1 MGKCKIDFMQKIL
14 ITGAAGFIGYH
25 LSRSL
30 LEDGIIVFGVDN
42 LNDYYDTDLKEQR
55 LKRLKSFRNFTFK
68 KIDLIDEKKLNN
80 AFLNFNPSIVIH
92 LAAQAGVRYSIENPR
107 AYLDSNLIGFHNIV
121 EQCRRCKIEKLIYA
135 SSSSIYGLNEKIPFS
150 VNDKTDYPV
159 SLYGAT
165 KKSNELVAHAYSHL
179 YGLKTIGLRFFTV
192 YGPWGRPDMAYFS
205 FTKKIIEGRKIEVF
219 NHGNMQR
226 DFTYIDDI
234 VDGIRN
240 TIEKDFNFE
249 IFNLGNSKSENLMTM
264 IRIIEKELNIKANIV
279 FKDMQA
285 GDVFKTYAD
294 IKKSSK
300 MLEFKPK
307 VSLQIGLK
315 RTIDWYKSFIGLK

>member
-1 MGKCKIDFMQKIL
+1 MQKIL

-30 LEDGIIVFGVDN
+30 LKDGAIILGIDN
-42 LNDYYDTDLKEQR
+42 LNNYYDTGLKEQR
-55 LKRLKSFRNFTFK
+55 LKRLKGFKNFTFK
-68 KIDLIDEKKLNN
+68 KIDLINEKKLNN
-80 AFLNFNPSIVIH
+80 VFLNFNPSIVIH

-107 AYLDSNLIGFHNIV
+107 AYLDSNLIGFHNVI
-121 EQCRRCKIEKLIYA
+121 EQCRRCKINKLIYA

-165 KKSNELVAHAYSHL
+165 KKSNELVAHTYSHL

-240 TIEKDFNFE
+240 TIDKDFNFE
-249 IFNLGNSKSENLMTM
+249 IFNLGNSKSEDLMTM
-264 IRIIEKELNIKANIV
+264 IRIIEKELNINAKIV

-300 MLEFKPK
+300 MLDFKPK
-307 VSLQIGLK
+307 VSLQVGLK
-315 RTIDWYKSFIGLK
+315 RTIDWYKSFIGL

>member
-1 MGKCKIDFMQKIL
+1 MQKIL

-30 LEDGIIVFGVDN
+30 LKDGAIILGIDN
-42 LNDYYDTDLKEQR
+42 LNNYYDTGLKEQR
-55 LKRLKSFRNFTFK
+55 LKRLKGFKNFTFK

-80 AFLNFNPSIVIH
+80 VFLNFNPSIVIH

-107 AYLDSNLIGFHNIV
+107 AYLDSNLIGFHNVI
-121 EQCRRCKIEKLIYA
+121 EQCRRCKINKLIYA

-179 YGLKTIGLRFFTV
+179 YGVKTIGLRFFTV

-240 TIEKDFNFE
+240 TIDKDFNFE
-249 IFNLGNSKSENLMTM
+249 IFNLGNSKSEDLMTM
-264 IRIIEKELNIKANIV
+264 IRIIEKELNINAKIV

-294 IKKSSK
+294 IKKSNK

-307 VSLQIGLK
+307 VSLQVGLK
-315 RTIDWYKSFIGLK
+315 RTIDWYKSFIGLE

>member
-1 MGKCKIDFMQKIL
+1 MQKIL

-30 LEDGIIVFGVDN
+30 LKDGAIILGIDN
-42 LNDYYDTDLKEQR
+42 LNNYYDTGLKEQR
-55 LKRLKSFRNFTFK
+55 LKRLKGFKNFTFK

-80 AFLNFNPSIVIH
+80 VFLNFNPSIVIH

-107 AYLDSNLIGFHNIV
+107 AYLDSNLIGFHNVI
-121 EQCRRCKIEKLIYA
+121 EQCRRCKINKFIYA

-179 YGLKTIGLRFFTV
+179 YGVKTIGLRFFTV

-240 TIEKDFNFE
+240 TIDKDFNFE
-249 IFNLGNSKSENLMTM
+249 IFNLGNSKSEDLMTM
-264 IRIIEKELNIKANIV
+264 IRIIEKELNINAKIV

-307 VSLQIGLK
+307 VSLQVGLK

>member
-1 MGKCKIDFMQKIL
+1 MQKIL

-30 LEDGIIVFGVDN
+30 LKDGAIILGIDN
-42 LNDYYDTDLKEQR
+42 LNNYYDTGLKEQR
-55 LKRLKSFRNFTFK
+55 LKRLKGFKNFTFK

-80 AFLNFNPSIVIH
+80 ALLNFNPSIVIH

-107 AYLDSNLIGFHNIV
+107 AYLDSNLIGFHNVI
-121 EQCRRCKIEKLIYA
+121 EQCRRCKINKLIYA

-179 YGLKTIGLRFFTV
+179 YGVKTIGLRFFTV

-240 TIEKDFNFE
+240 AVEKDFNFE
-249 IFNLGNSKSENLMTM
+249 IFNLGNSKSEDLMTM
-264 IRIIEKELNIKANIV
+264 IRIIEKELNINAKIV

-307 VSLQIGLK
+307 VSLQVGLK

>member
-1 MGKCKIDFMQKIL
+1 MQKIL

-30 LEDGIIVFGVDN
+30 LKDGIIVFGVDN
-42 LNDYYDTDLKEQR
+42 LNNYYDTDLKKQR
-55 LKRLKSFRNFTFK
+55 LKRLKSFKNFTFK
-68 KIDLIDEKKLNN
+68 KIDIIDEKKLNN

-107 AYLDSNLIGFHNIV
+107 SYLNSNLIGFHNII
-121 EQCRRCKIEKLIYA
+121 EQCKQCKIDKLIYA
-135 SSSSIYGLNEKIPFS
+135 SSSSIYGLNEKTPFS

-165 KKSNELVAHAYSHL
+165 KKSNELVAHTYSHL
-179 YGLKTIGLRFFTV
+179 HGLKTIGLRFFTV

-205 FTKKIIEGRKIEVF
+205 FTKKIIEGKKIEVF

-249 IFNLGNSKSENLMTM
+249 IFNLGNSKSEDLMTM
-264 IRIIEKELNIKANIV
+264 VRIIEKELNIKAKIV
-279 FKDMQA
+279 FRDMQP
-285 GDVFKTYAD
+285 GDVTKTHAE
-294 IKKSSK
+294 IEKSTK
-300 MLEFKPK
+300 MLGFKPK

-315 RTIDWYKSFIGLK
+315 RTIDWYKSFLK

>member
-1 MGKCKIDFMQKIL
+1 MQKIL

-30 LEDGIIVFGVDN
+30 LKDGAIILGIDN
-42 LNDYYDTDLKEQR
+42 INNYYDTGIKEQR
-55 LKRLKSFRNFTFK
+55 LKRLKGFKNFTFK

-80 AFLNFNPSIVIH
+80 VFLNFNPSIVIH

-107 AYLDSNLIGFHNIV
+107 AYLDSNLIGFHNVI
-121 EQCRRCKIEKLIYA
+121 EQCRRCKINKLIYA

-179 YGLKTIGLRFFTV
+179 YGVKTIGLRFFTV

-240 TIEKDFNFE
+240 TIDKDFNFE
-249 IFNLGNSKSENLMTM
+249 IFNLGNSKSEDLMTM
-264 IRIIEKELNIKANIV
+264 IRIIEKELNINAKIV

-307 VSLQIGLK
+307 VSLQVGLK

>member
-1 MGKCKIDFMQKIL
+1 MYKIL

-30 LEDGIIVFGVDN
+30 LKDGAIILGIDN
-42 LNDYYDTDLKEQR
+42 LNNYYDTGLKEQR
-55 LKRLKSFRNFTFK
+55 LKRLKGFKNFTFK
-68 KIDLIDEKKLNN
+68 KIDLIDEKKLINV
-80 AFLNFNPSIVIH
+80 FLNFNPSIVIH

-107 AYLDSNLIGFHNIV
+107 AYLDSNLIGFHNVI
-121 EQCRRCKIEKLIYA
+121 EQCRRCEVNKLIYA

-179 YGLKTIGLRFFTV
+179 YGVKTIGLRFFTV

-240 TIEKDFNFE
+240 TIDKDFNFE
-249 IFNLGNSKSENLMTM
+249 IFNLGNSKSEDLMTM
-264 IRIIEKELNIKANIV
+264 IRIIEKELNIKASIV

-307 VSLQIGLK
+307 VSLQVGLK

>member
-1 MGKCKIDFMQKIL
+1 MLKIL

-42 LNDYYDTDLKEQR
+42 LNNYYDTDLKEQR

-107 AYLDSNLIGFHNIV
+107 AYLDSNLIGFHNVI
-121 EQCRRCKIEKLIYA
+121 EQCRRCKINKLIYA

-179 YGLKTIGLRFFTV
+179 YGVKTIGLRFFTV

-234 VDGIRN
+234 VDGIRK
-240 TIEKDFNFE
+240 TIDKDFNFE
-249 IFNLGNSKSENLMTM
+249 IFNLGNSKSEDLMTM
-264 IRIIEKELNIKANIV
+264 IRIIEKELNINAKIV

-307 VSLQIGLK
+307 VSLQVGLK
-315 RTIDWYKSFIGLK
+315 RTIDWYKSFIGLE

>member
-1 MGKCKIDFMQKIL
+1 MEKIL

-30 LEDGIIVFGVDN
+30 LKDGAIILGIDN
-42 LNDYYDTDLKEQR
+42 LNNYYDTGLKEQR
-55 LKRLKSFRNFTFK
+55 LKRLKGFKNFTFK
-68 KIDLIDEKKLNN
+68 KIDLIDEKKINN
-80 AFLNFNPSIVIH
+80 VFLNFNPSIVIH

-107 AYLDSNLIGFHNIV
+107 AYLDSNLIGFHNII
-121 EQCRRCKIEKLIYA
+121 EQCRRCEINKLIYA

-179 YGLKTIGLRFFTV
+179 YGVKTIGLRFFTV

-240 TIEKDFNFE
+240 TIDKDFNFE
-249 IFNLGNSKSENLMTM
+249 IFNLGNSKSEDLMTM
-264 IRIIEKELNIKANIV
+264 IRIIEKELNIKASIV

-307 VSLQIGLK
+307 VSLQVGLK
-315 RTIDWYKSFIGLK
+315 RTIDWYKSFIRLK

>member
-1 MGKCKIDFMQKIL
+1 MEKIL

-25 LSRSL
+25 LAESL
-30 LEDGIIVFGVDN
+30 LKDNKMILGIDN
-42 LNDYYDTDLKEQR
+42 LNNYYDVELKEQR
-55 LKRLKSFRNFTFK
+55 LKRLKSFNNFTFK
-68 KIDLIDEKKLNN
+68 KIDIIDEKKLNN
-80 AFLNFNPSIVIH
+80 AFLSFSPSIVIH
-92 LAAQAGVRYSIENPR
+92 LAAQAGVRYSIENPK
-107 AYLDSNLIGFHNIV
+107 AFLDSNLIGFHNVI
-121 EQCRRCKIEKLIYA
+121 EQCRKCKINKLIYA
-135 SSSSIYGLNEKIPFS
+135 SSSSVYGLNEKIPFS
-150 VNDKTDYPV
+150 VNDQTDYPV

-165 KKSNELVAHAYSHL
+165 KKSNELVSHAYSHL

-205 FTKKIIEGRKIEVF
+205 FTKKIIEGKKIEVF

-234 VDGIRN
+234 VDGIKN
-240 TIEKDFNFE
+240 TIEKNFTHE
-249 IFNLGNSKSENLMTM
+249 IFNLGNSKSENLMSM

-285 GDVFKTYAD
+285 GDVFKTYAE

-300 MLEFKPK
+300 MLDFKPK
-307 VSLQIGLK
+307 VTLQIGLK
-315 RTIDWYKSFIGLK
+315 RTIDWYKSFIGF

>member
-1 MGKCKIDFMQKIL
+1 MQKIL

-25 LSRSL
+25 LSSSL
-30 LEDGIIVFGVDN
+30 LKDGAIILGIDN
-42 LNDYYDTDLKEQR
+42 LNNYYDTGLKEQR
-55 LKRLKSFRNFTFK
+55 LKRLKGFKNFTFK
-68 KIDLIDEKKLNN
+68 KIDLINEKKLNN
-80 AFLNFNPSIVIH
+80 VFLNFNPSIVIH

-107 AYLDSNLIGFHNIV
+107 AYLDSNLIGFHNVI
-121 EQCRRCKIEKLIYA
+121 EQCRRCKINKLIYA

-179 YGLKTIGLRFFTV
+179 YGVKTIGLRFFTV

-240 TIEKDFNFE
+240 TIDKDFNFE
-249 IFNLGNSKSENLMTM
+249 IFNLGNSKSEDLMTM
-264 IRIIEKELNIKANIV
+264 IRIIEKELNINAKIV

-300 MLEFKPK
+300 MLGFKPK
-307 VSLQIGLK
+307 VSLQVGLK

>member
-1 MGKCKIDFMQKIL
+1 MQKIL

-30 LEDGIIVFGVDN
+30 LKDGAIILGIDN
-42 LNDYYDTDLKEQR
+42 LNNYYDTGLKEQR
-55 LKRLKSFRNFTFK
+55 LKRLKGFKNFTFK

-80 AFLNFNPSIVIH
+80 VFLNFNPSIVIH

-107 AYLDSNLIGFHNIV
+107 AYLDSNLIGFHNII
-121 EQCRRCKIEKLIYA
+121 EQCRRCKINKLIYA

-179 YGLKTIGLRFFTV
+179 YGVKTIGLRFFTV

-240 TIEKDFNFE
+240 TIDKDFNFE
-249 IFNLGNSKSENLMTM
+249 IFNLGNSKSEDLMTM
-264 IRIIEKELNIKANIV
+264 IRIIEKELNINAKIV

-307 VSLQIGLK
+307 VSLQVGLK

>member
-1 MGKCKIDFMQKIL
+1 MQKIL

-30 LEDGIIVFGVDN
+30 LKDGAIILGIDN
-42 LNDYYDTDLKEQR
+42 LNNYYDPGLKDQR
-55 LKRLKSFRNFTFK
+55 LKRLKGFKNFTFR

-80 AFLNFNPSIVIH
+80 VFLNFNPSIVIH

-107 AYLDSNLIGFHNIV
+107 AYLDSNLIGFHNVI
-121 EQCRRCKIEKLIYA
+121 EQCRRCKINKLIYA

-179 YGLKTIGLRFFTV
+179 YGVKTIGLRFFTV

-234 VDGIRN
+234 IDGIRN
-240 TIEKDFNFE
+240 TIDKDFNFE
-249 IFNLGNSKSENLMTM
+249 IFNLGNSKSEDLMTM
-264 IRIIEKELNIKANIV
+264 IRIIEKELNINAKIV

-307 VSLQIGLK
+307 VSLQVGLK

>member
-1 MGKCKIDFMQKIL
+1 MQKIL

-30 LEDGIIVFGVDN
+30 LKDGAIILGIDN
-42 LNDYYDTDLKEQR
+42 LNNYYEKGLKEQR
-55 LKRLKSFRNFTFK
+55 LKRLKGFKNFTFK

-80 AFLNFNPSIVIH
+80 VFLNFNPSIVIH

-107 AYLDSNLIGFHNIV
+107 AYLDSNLIGFHNVI
-121 EQCRRCKIEKLIYA
+121 EQCRRCKINKLIYA

-240 TIEKDFNFE
+240 TIDKDFNFE
-249 IFNLGNSKSENLMTM
+249 IFNLGNSKSEDLMTM
-264 IRIIEKELNIKANIV
+264 IRIIEKELNINAKIV

-307 VSLQIGLK
+307 VSLQVGLK

>member
-1 MGKCKIDFMQKIL
+1 MQKIL

-30 LEDGIIVFGVDN
+30 LKDGAIILGIDN
-42 LNDYYDTDLKEQR
+42 LNNYYDTGLKEQR
-55 LKRLKSFRNFTFK
+55 LKRLKGFKNFTFK

-107 AYLDSNLIGFHNIV
+107 AYLDSNLIGFHNVI
-121 EQCRRCKIEKLIYA
+121 EQCRLCKINKLIYA

-240 TIEKDFNFE
+240 AIEKDFNFE
-249 IFNLGNSKSENLMTM
+249 IFNLGNSKSEDLMTM

-279 FKDMQA
+279 FKDMQD

-315 RTIDWYKSFIGLK
+315 RTIDWYKSFIGFK

>member
-1 MGKCKIDFMQKIL
+1 MQKIL

-42 LNDYYDTDLKEQR
+42 LNNFYDTDLKEQR
-55 LKRLKSFRNFTFK
+55 LKRLNSFKNFTFK
-68 KIDLIDEKKLNN
+68 KIDLIDEKKINN

-107 AYLDSNLIGFHNIV
+107 AYLDSNLIGFHNVI
-121 EQCRRCKIEKLIYA
+121 EQCRRCKINKLIYA

-249 IFNLGNSKSENLMTM
+249 IFNLGNSKSEDLMTM

>member
-1 MGKCKIDFMQKIL
+1 MQKIL

-30 LEDGIIVFGVDN
+30 LEDGNIVFGVDN
-42 LNDYYDTDLKEQR
+42 LNNYYDTDLKEQR

>member
-1 MGKCKIDFMQKIL
+1 MQKIL

-30 LEDGIIVFGVDN
+30 LKDGAIILGIDN
-42 LNDYYDTDLKEQR
+42 LNNYYDTGLKEQR
-55 LKRLKSFRNFTFK
+55 LKRIKSFKNFTFK

-80 AFLNFNPSIVIH
+80 VFLNFNPSAIIH

-107 AYLDSNLIGFHNIV
+107 AYLDSNLIGFHNVI
-121 EQCRRCKIEKLIYA
+121 EQCRCCKIIKLIYA

-240 TIEKDFNFE
+240 AIEKDFNFE
-249 IFNLGNSKSENLMTM
+249 IFNLGNSKSEDLMTM
-264 IRIIEKELNIKANIV
+264 IRIIEKELNINAKIV
-279 FKDMQA
+279 FKDMQL
-285 GDVFKTYAD
+285 GDVYKTYAD

-307 VSLQIGLK
+307 VSLQVGLK
-315 RTIDWYKSFIGLK
+315 RTIDWYKSFIGSK

>member
-1 MGKCKIDFMQKIL
+1 MRKIL
-14 ITGAAGFIGYH
+14 ITGAAGFIGFH

-30 LEDGIIVFGVDN
+30 LKDGAIILGIDN
-42 LNDYYDTDLKEQR
+42 LNNYYDTGLKEQR
-55 LKRLKSFRNFTFK
+55 LKRLKSFKNFTFK

-107 AYLDSNLIGFHNIV
+107 AYLDSNLIGFHNVI
-121 EQCRRCKIEKLIYA
+121 EQCRRCKINKLIYA

-179 YGLKTIGLRFFTV
+179 YGVKTIGLRFFTV

-240 TIEKDFNFE
+240 TIDKDFNFE
-249 IFNLGNSKSENLMTM
+249 IFNLGNSKSEDLMTM
-264 IRIIEKELNIKANIV
+264 IRIIEKELNINAKIV

-307 VSLQIGLK
+307 VSLQVGLK

>member
-1 MGKCKIDFMQKIL
+1 MQKIL

-30 LEDGIIVFGVDN
+30 LKDGAIILGIDN
-42 LNDYYDTDLKEQR
+42 LNNYYDTGLKEQR
-55 LKRLKSFRNFTFK
+55 LKRLKGFKNFTFK

-80 AFLNFNPSIVIH
+80 ALLNFNPSIVIH

-107 AYLDSNLIGFHNIV
+107 AYLDSNLIGFHNII

-234 VDGIRN
+234 VNGIRN
-240 TIEKDFNFE
+240 AIEKDFNFE
-249 IFNLGNSKSENLMTM
+249 IFNLGNSKSEDLMTM
-264 IRIIEKELNIKANIV
+264 IRIIEKELNINAKIV

-300 MLEFKPK
+300 MLGFKPK
-307 VSLQIGLK
+307 VSLQVGLK

>member
-1 MGKCKIDFMQKIL
+1 MQKIL

-30 LEDGIIVFGVDN
+30 LKDGAIILGIDN
-42 LNDYYDTDLKEQR
+42 LNNYYDTGLKEQR
-55 LKRLKSFRNFTFK
+55 LKRLKGFKNFTFK

-80 AFLNFNPSIVIH
+80 VFLNFNPSIVIH

-107 AYLDSNLIGFHNIV
+107 AYLDSNLIGFHNII
-121 EQCRRCKIEKLIYA
+121 EQCRRCKINKLIYA

-179 YGLKTIGLRFFTV
+179 YGVKTIGLRFFTV

-234 VDGIRN
+234 VVGIRN
-240 TIEKDFNFE
+240 TIDKDFNFE
-249 IFNLGNSKSENLMTM
+249 IFNLGNSKSEDLMTM
-264 IRIIEKELNIKANIV
+264 IRIIEKELNINAKIV

-300 MLEFKPK
+300 MLDFKPK
-307 VSLQIGLK
+307 VSLQVGLK
-315 RTIDWYKSFIGLK
+315 RTIDCYKSFIGL

>member
-1 MGKCKIDFMQKIL
+1 MLKIL

-25 LSRSL
+25 LSKSL
-30 LEDGIIVFGVDN
+30 LEDGIIVLGVDN
-42 LNDYYDTDLKEQR
+42 LNDYYDIDLKEQR

-107 AYLDSNLIGFHNIV
+107 AYLDSNLIGFHNII

-249 IFNLGNSKSENLMTM
+249 IFNLGNSKSEDLMTM
-264 IRIIEKELNIKANIV
+264 IRIIEKELNINAKIV

-307 VSLQIGLK
+307 VSLQVGLK

>member
-1 MGKCKIDFMQKIL
+1 MQKIL

-30 LEDGIIVFGVDN
+30 LEDGNIVFGVDN
-42 LNDYYDTDLKEQR
+42 LNNYYDTDLKEQR

-80 AFLNFNPSIVIH
+80 FFLNFNPSIVIH

>member
-1 MGKCKIDFMQKIL
+1 MQKIL
-14 ITGAAGFIGYH
+14 ITGTAGFIGYH

-42 LNDYYDTDLKEQR
+42 LNNYYDTDLKEQR

-240 TIEKDFNFE
+240 SIEKDFNFE

-279 FKDMQA
+279 FKNMQP

>member
-1 MGKCKIDFMQKIL
+1 MQKIL

-30 LEDGIIVFGVDN
+30 LEDGIIVLGVDN
-42 LNDYYDTDLKEQR
+42 LNNYYDTGLKEQR
-55 LKRLKSFRNFTFK
+55 LKRLKGFKNFTFK

-107 AYLDSNLIGFHNIV
+107 AYLDSNLIGFHNVI
-121 EQCRRCKIEKLIYA
+121 EQCRRCKINKLIYA

-240 TIEKDFNFE
+240 TIDKDFNFE
-249 IFNLGNSKSENLMTM
+249 IFNLGNSKSEDLMTM
-264 IRIIEKELNIKANIV
+264 IRIIEKELNINAKIV

-307 VSLQIGLK
+307 VSLQVGLK

>member
-1 MGKCKIDFMQKIL
+1 MQKIL

-30 LEDGIIVFGVDN
+30 LKDGAIILGIDN
-42 LNDYYDTDLKEQR
+42 LNNYYDTGLKEQR
-55 LKRLKSFRNFTFK
+55 LKRLKGFKNFTFK
-68 KIDLIDEKKLNN
+68 KIDLIDEKKLKNV
-80 AFLNFNPSIVIH
+80 FLNFNPSIVIH

-107 AYLDSNLIGFHNIV
+107 AYLDSNLIGFHNVI
-121 EQCRRCKIEKLIYA
+121 EQCRRCKINKLIYA

-179 YGLKTIGLRFFTV
+179 YGVKTIGLRFFTV

-249 IFNLGNSKSENLMTM
+249 IFNLGNSKSEDLMTM
-264 IRIIEKELNIKANIV
+264 IRIIEKELNINAKIV

>member
-1 MGKCKIDFMQKIL
+1 MQKIL

-30 LEDGIIVFGVDN
+30 LKDGAIILGIDN
-42 LNDYYDTDLKEQR
+42 LNNYYDTGLKEQR
-55 LKRLKSFRNFTFK
+55 LKRLKGFKNFTFK
-68 KIDLIDEKKLNN
+68 KIDLINEKKLNN
-80 AFLNFNPSIVIH
+80 VFLNFNPSIVIH

-107 AYLDSNLIGFHNIV
+107 AYLDSNLIGFHNVI
-121 EQCRRCKIEKLIYA
+121 EQCRRCKINKLIYA
-135 SSSSIYGLNEKIPFS
+135 SSSSIYGLNEKTPFS

-179 YGLKTIGLRFFTV
+179 YGVKTIGLRFFTV

-249 IFNLGNSKSENLMTM
+249 IFNLGNSKSEDLMTM
-264 IRIIEKELNIKANIV
+264 IRIIEKELNINAKIV

-300 MLEFKPK
+300 MLDFKPK
-307 VSLQIGLK
+307 VSLQFGLK

>member
-1 MGKCKIDFMQKIL
+1 MEKIL

-30 LEDGIIVFGVDN
+30 LKDGAIILGIDN
-42 LNDYYDTDLKEQR
+42 LNNYYDTGLKEQR
-55 LKRLKSFRNFTFK
+55 LKRLKGFKNFTFK

-80 AFLNFNPSIVIH
+80 VFLNFNPSIVIH

-107 AYLDSNLIGFHNIV
+107 AYLDSNLIGFHNVI
-121 EQCRRCKIEKLIYA
+121 EQCRRCKINKLIYA

-179 YGLKTIGLRFFTV
+179 YGVKTIGLRFFTV

-205 FTKKIIEGRKIEVF
+205 FAKKIIEGRKIEVF

-240 TIEKDFNFE
+240 AIEKDFNFE
-249 IFNLGNSKSENLMTM
+249 IFNLGNSKSEDLMTM
-264 IRIIEKELNIKANIV
+264 IRIIEKELNINAKIV

-300 MLEFKPK
+300 MLDFKPK
-307 VSLQIGLK
+307 VSLQVGLK

>member
-1 MGKCKIDFMQKIL
+1 MQKIL

-30 LEDGIIVFGVDN
+30 LKDGIIVFGVDN
-42 LNDYYDTDLKEQR
+42 LNNYYDTDLKKQR
-55 LKRLKSFRNFTFK
+55 LKRLKSFKNFTFK
-68 KIDLIDEKKLNN
+68 KIDIIDEKKLNN

-107 AYLDSNLIGFHNIV
+107 SYLNSNLIGFHNII
-121 EQCRRCKIEKLIYA
+121 EQCKQCKIDKLIYA
-135 SSSSIYGLNEKIPFS
+135 SSSSIYGLNEKTPFS

-165 KKSNELVAHAYSHL
+165 KKSNELVAHTYSHL
-179 YGLKTIGLRFFTV
+179 HGLKTIGLRFFTV

-249 IFNLGNSKSENLMTM
+249 IFNLGNSKSEDLMTM
-264 IRIIEKELNIKANIV
+264 VRIIEKELNIKAKIV
-279 FKDMQA
+279 FRDMQP
-285 GDVFKTYAD
+285 GDVTKTHAE
-294 IKKSSK
+294 IEKSTK
-300 MLEFKPK
+300 MLGFKPK

-315 RTIDWYKSFIGLK
+315 RTIDWYKSFLK

>member
-1 MGKCKIDFMQKIL
+1 MQKIL

-30 LEDGIIVFGVDN
+30 LKDGAIILGIDN
-42 LNDYYDTDLKEQR
+42 LNNYYDTGLKEQR
-55 LKRLKSFRNFTFK
+55 LKRLKGFKNFTFK

-80 AFLNFNPSIVIH
+80 VFLNFNPSIVIH

-107 AYLDSNLIGFHNIV
+107 AYLDSNLIGFHNVI
-121 EQCRRCKIEKLIYA
+121 EQCRRCKINKLIYA

-179 YGLKTIGLRFFTV
+179 YGVKTIGLRFFTV

-240 TIEKDFNFE
+240 TIDKDFNFE
-249 IFNLGNSKSENLMTM
+249 IFNLGNSKSEDLMTM
-264 IRIIEKELNIKANIV
+264 IRIIEKELNINAKIV

-300 MLEFKPK
+300 MLGFKPK
-307 VSLQIGLK
+307 VSLQVGLK

>member
-1 MGKCKIDFMQKIL
+1 MQKIL

-30 LEDGIIVFGVDN
+30 LKDGAIILGIDN
-42 LNDYYDTDLKEQR
+42 LNNYYDKGLKEQR
-55 LKRLKSFRNFTFK
+55 LKRLKGFKNFTFK
-68 KIDLIDEKKLNN
+68 KIDLIDEKKLNTD
-80 AFLNFNPSIVIH
+80 FLNFNPSIVIH

-107 AYLDSNLIGFHNIV
+107 AYLDSNLIGFHNVI
-121 EQCRRCKIEKLIYA
+121 EQCRRCKINKLIYA
-135 SSSSIYGLNEKIPFS
+135 SSSSIYGLNKKIPFS

-179 YGLKTIGLRFFTV
+179 YGVKTIGLRFFTV

-240 TIEKDFNFE
+240 TIDKDFNFE
-249 IFNLGNSKSENLMTM
+249 IFNLGNSKSEDLLTM
-264 IRIIEKELNIKANIV
+264 IRIIEKELNINAKIV

-307 VSLQIGLK
+307 VSLQVGLK

>member
-1 MGKCKIDFMQKIL
+1 MRKIL
-14 ITGAAGFIGYH
+14 ITGAAGFIGFH

-30 LEDGIIVFGVDN
+30 LKDGAIILGIDN
-42 LNDYYDTDLKEQR
+42 LNNYYDTGLKEQR
-55 LKRLKSFRNFTFK
+55 LKRLKGFKNFTFK

-80 AFLNFNPSIVIH
+80 VFLNLNPSIVIH

-107 AYLDSNLIGFHNIV
+107 AYLDSNLIGFHNII
-121 EQCRRCKIEKLIYA
+121 EQCRRCKINKLIYA

-249 IFNLGNSKSENLMTM
+249 IFNLGNSKSEDLMTM
-264 IRIIEKELNIKANIV
+264 IRTIEKELNINAKIV

-307 VSLQIGLK
+307 VSLQVGLK

>member
-1 MGKCKIDFMQKIL
+1 MQKIL

-30 LEDGIIVFGVDN
+30 LKDGAIILGIDN
-42 LNDYYDTDLKEQR
+42 LNNYYDTGLKEQR
-55 LKRLKSFRNFTFK
+55 LKRLKGFKNFTFK

-80 AFLNFNPSIVIH
+80 VFLNFNPSTIIH

-107 AYLDSNLIGFHNIV
+107 AYLDSNLIGFHNVI
-121 EQCRRCKIEKLIYA
+121 EQCRRCKINKLIYA

-179 YGLKTIGLRFFTV
+179 YGVKTIGLRFFTV

-249 IFNLGNSKSENLMTM
+249 IFNLGNSKSEDLMTM
-264 IRIIEKELNIKANIV
+264 IRIIEKELNINAKIV

-307 VSLQIGLK
+307 VSLQVGLK

>member
-1 MGKCKIDFMQKIL
+1 MQKIL

-30 LEDGIIVFGVDN
+30 LKDGAIILGIDN
-42 LNDYYDTDLKEQR
+42 LNNYYDTGLKEQR
-55 LKRLKSFRNFTFK
+55 LKRLKGFKNFTFK

-80 AFLNFNPSIVIH
+80 VFLNFNPSIVIH

-107 AYLDSNLIGFHNIV
+107 AYLDSNLIGFHNVI
-121 EQCRRCKIEKLIYA
+121 EQCRRCKINKLIYA

-179 YGLKTIGLRFFTV
+179 YGVKTIGLRFFTV

-249 IFNLGNSKSENLMTM
+249 IFNLGNSKSEDLMTM
-264 IRIIEKELNIKANIV
+264 IRIIEKELNINAKIV

-307 VSLQIGLK
+307 VSLQVGLK

>member
-1 MGKCKIDFMQKIL
+1 MQKIL

-30 LEDGIIVFGVDN
+30 LKDGAIILGIDN
-42 LNDYYDTDLKEQR
+42 LNNYYDPGLKEQR
-55 LKRLKSFRNFTFK
+55 LKRLKGFKNFTFR

-80 AFLNFNPSIVIH
+80 VFLNFNPSIVIH

-107 AYLDSNLIGFHNIV
+107 AYLDSNLIGFHNVI
-121 EQCRRCKIEKLIYA
+121 EQCRRCKINKLIYA

-179 YGLKTIGLRFFTV
+179 YGVKTIGLRFFTV

-240 TIEKDFNFE
+240 TIDKDFNFE
-249 IFNLGNSKSENLMTM
+249 IFNLGNSKSEDLMTM
-264 IRIIEKELNIKANIV
+264 IRIIEKELNINAKIV

-300 MLEFKPK
+300 MLDFKPK
-307 VSLQIGLK
+307 VSLQVGLK

>member
-1 MGKCKIDFMQKIL
+1 MQKIL

-25 LSRSL
+25 LSKSL

-42 LNDYYDTDLKEQR
+42 LNNYYDTDLKDQR
-55 LKRLKSFRNFTFK
+55 LKRLKSFRNFSFK
-68 KIDLIDEKKLNN
+68 KIDLINEKKLNN
-80 AFLNFNPSIVIH
+80 VFLNFNPSIVIH

-107 AYLDSNLIGFHNIV
+107 AYLDSNLIGFHNII
-121 EQCRRCKIEKLIYA
+121 EQCKQSRINKLIYA

-150 VNDKTDYPV
+150 VNDTTDYPV

-205 FTKKIIEGRKIEVF
+205 FTKKIIEGKKIEVF

-240 TIEKDFNFE
+240 TLEKDFTYE

-279 FKDMQA
+279 FKEMQA

-294 IKKSSK
+294 IKKSIK

-315 RTIDWYKSFIGLK
+315 KTIDWYKSFIGFK

>member
-1 MGKCKIDFMQKIL
+1 MQKIL

-30 LEDGIIVFGVDN
+30 LKDGAIILGIDN
-42 LNDYYDTDLKEQR
+42 LNNYYDTDLKEQR
-55 LKRLKSFRNFTFK
+55 LKRLKGFKNFTFK

-80 AFLNFNPSIVIH
+80 VFLNFNPSIVIH

-107 AYLDSNLIGFHNIV
+107 AYLDSNLIGFHNVI
-121 EQCRRCKIEKLIYA
+121 EQCRLCKINKLIYA

-179 YGLKTIGLRFFTV
+179 YGVKTIGLRFFTV

-240 TIEKDFNFE
+240 TIDKDFNFE
-249 IFNLGNSKSENLMTM
+249 IFNLGNSKSEDLMTM
-264 IRIIEKELNIKANIV
+264 IRIIEKELNINAKIV
-279 FKDMQA
+279 FKDMQS

-294 IKKSSK
+294 IKKSSR

-307 VSLQIGLK
+307 VSLQVGLK